1 MQKRRSHTKSRKGCR
16 PCKQQHIKCDEQGPS
31 CANCIARST
40 TCSYSNA
47 VSRPTNH
54 AKKLTIP
61 REPPPRL
68 SAHSSGS
75 QRLLELELMHRWSTR
90 TYLSVCSIP
99 QDQPLMQHT
108 VPQRGLE
115 YECLLHSLLALS
127 SLDLATTTAQ
137 AGGSNSTRSAAAYTR
152 AAMEYYGKS
161 IALFRREVSDITYAN
176 HDSLYL
182 ISVLMSLI
190 NIAALHFPREDA
202 GGGAA
207 ATLPSVLESMPTIFS
222 LLRGATLV
230 GVRCGRW
237 LVDSV
242 ESVRIIVAM
251 GAAPPELLDG
261 GTREALARLGAVNDG
276 LHISAVC
283 RRAGQAT
290 EDETRAHEMYARA
303 IEGLER
309 CFAEEARGYIDGFL
323 LSFPALAG
331 REFGA
336 AVQKGEPMALLVL
349 MYFAVLME
357 WHGKKGWWA
366 TSIGTALILEISEKL
381 RRLQFT
387 LVPGFQEAVLW
398 AQQQVGL
405 PGLNGVTLPM
415 TS

>member
-1 MQKRRSHTKSRKGCR
+1 
-16 PCKQQHIKCDEQGPS
+16 
-31 CANCIARST
+31 
-40 TCSYSNA
+40 
-47 VSRPTNH
+47 
-54 AKKLTIP
+54 
-61 REPPPRL
+61 
-68 SAHSSGS
+68 
-75 QRLLELELMHRWSTR
+75 
-90 TYLSVCSIP
+90 
-99 QDQPLMQHT
+99 MQHT

-251 GAAPPELLDG
+251 GAAPQELLDG

-290 EDETRAHEMYARA
+290 EDETRAHEIADGVA
-303 IEGLER
+303 WEEGLVGDFHR
-309 CFAEEARGYIDGFL
+309 DRIDLGDI
-323 LSFPALAG
+323 G
-331 REFGA
+331 KVETV
-336 AVQKGEPMALLVL
+336 AVYP
-349 MYFAVLME
+349 
-357 WHGKKGWWA
+357 
-366 TSIGTALILEISEKL
+366 SS
-381 RRLQFT
+381 
-387 LVPGFQEAVLW
+387 
-398 AQQQVGL
+398 GL
-405 PGLNGVTLPM
+405 PRGGIVGSAAGGYYPSKWQKWLRDIVRDDIFPGHI
-415 TS
+415 